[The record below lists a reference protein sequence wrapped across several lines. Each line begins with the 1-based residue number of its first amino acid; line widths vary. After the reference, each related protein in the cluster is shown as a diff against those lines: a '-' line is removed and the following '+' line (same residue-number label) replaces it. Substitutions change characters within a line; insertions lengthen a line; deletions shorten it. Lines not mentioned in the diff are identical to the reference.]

1 MYSDMTWAINGDSP
15 DVWIGYVAGGAAVY
29 SNLYSFTPQA
39 LRMDLHAVTNGKWV
53 TFISLI
59 YKMPICFG
67 FVIDNTTYNLLFL
80 QEKRKQLRNKV
91 DKNK

>member
-1 MYSDMTWAINGDSP
+1 
-15 DVWIGYVAGGAAVY
+15 
-29 SNLYSFTPQA
+29 
-39 LRMDLHAVTNGKWV
+39 
-53 TFISLI
+53 
-59 YKMPICFG
+59 MPICFG